1 MNTEITLLLLAF
13 QIKHWLCDY
22 PLQTTYMLGK
32 FKRVGWVKP
41 LVEHANCHMVFT
53 AIIAFIYLKITGGNT
68 GLIIIVMV
76 LDFVI
81 HFTVDRIKAHP
92 DLGGRFK
99 PDNKYFWWCL
109 GGDQMCHHLTHYFI
123 IYLLVS

>member
-1 MNTEITLLLLAF
+1 MNTEIILLLISF

-22 PLQTTYMLGK
+22 PLQTTYML
-32 FKRVGWVKP
+32 
-41 LVEHANCHMVFT
+41 
-53 AIIAFIYLKITGGNT
+53 AIIAFIYLKVTGGNT
-68 GLIIIVMV
+68 GLVFIVMV